1 MSAEPQTLGLDVDGT
16 QFRLDKALE
25 ARAGIILGRFQE
37 LYPVREAITQGELR
51 FGFLFNL
58 KPFDVLAERLVCGT
72 IGKAAKASP
81 VWRDLTGYDAV
92 LWVRAHVWTMFETE
106 DSRDALLLHLLLHFD
121 AAFVRGAWKL
131 STRDHDYAGFNDVAR
146 HFGGALPDTA
156 SLIAALARGHEPQ
169 AAAAEAVAP
178 LFDLAQRTGTD
189 ITIEHQGRTATIH
202 GWKVDTETGEIID
215 ACVREDDFCT
225 AHDAVWP
232 PEAKVCW
239 GTAR

>member
-1 MSAEPQTLGLDVDGT
+1 MDVKEPQTLGLDVDGT
-16 QFRLDKALE
+16 QFRLDNGLE
-25 ARAGIILGRFQE
+25 GRAGIILGRFDE

-58 KPFDVLAERLVCGT
+58 KPFDVLTERLVCGA

-121 AAFVRGAWKL
+121 AAFVRGTWKL

-156 SLIAALARGHEPQ
+156 SLIAALARGESPRQ
-169 AAAAEAVAP
+169 DIGEQVIAGMMDAAEKGSEAVRP
-178 LFDLAQRTGTD
+178 LQALAKSMGSD
-189 ITIEHQGRTATIH
+189 ITIEHAGRSATIH
-202 GWKVDTETGEIID
+202 GRRVDTETGEIL
-215 ACVREDDFCT
+215 E
-225 AHDAVWP
+225 P
-232 PEAKVCW
+232 QS
-239 GTAR
+239 